1 MMCEFTEEE
10 VCNCI
15 SVPRGVGREKLTKAL
30 KLPNVV
36 FELSP
41 HTPHSAKYPVS
52 LARRQTEW
60 STPLTWRD
68 FSEQITESAAIAFFV
83 SATCSAW
90 SISQPPSTAHLFEL
104 PVEIDFCQ
112 FLMLKPDATSGR
124 QCGHVSVWSAHVSN
138 MAGID
143 FLQTDSSAARRI

>member
-68 FSEQITESAAIAFFV
+68 FSQQITESAAIAFFLRV
-83 SATCSAW
+83 PHAQLGPYHSPRQLRTCLNS
-90 SISQPPSTAHLFEL
+90 L
-104 PVEIDFCQ
+104 
-112 FLMLKPDATSGR
+112 
-124 QCGHVSVWSAHVSN
+124 
-138 MAGID
+138 
-143 FLQTDSSAARRI
+143 